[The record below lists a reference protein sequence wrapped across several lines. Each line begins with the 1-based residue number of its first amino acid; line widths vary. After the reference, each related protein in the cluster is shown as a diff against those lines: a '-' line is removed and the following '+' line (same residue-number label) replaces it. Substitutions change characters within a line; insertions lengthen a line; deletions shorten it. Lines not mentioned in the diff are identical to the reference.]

1 MNFLTLGMRCRKWY
15 ILRKSY
21 LFVCVVVLVGIPLF
35 LCAQGIGFCLTAQEL
50 EEEVKRIELQGKNT
64 HELARAYEINKG
76 NLLINSSNKTTHVN
90 NAASNNNISN
100 NNASNNNISN
110 NNTPNN
116 NISNNDT
123 LNNNAIN
130 KNVSNDSK
138 ETSLRRI
145 NDGTKNSAARSNGVR
160 NNLRNKIVY
169 YSLVEANE
177 EIQLENIF
185 LSDEGFTVKGRTVSA
200 EAGTAYVQ
208 RLKVQLKELNIS
220 DKQGTDTAHKVATF
234 EIHGSLA
241 GA

>member
-35 LCAQGIGFCLTAQEL
+35 LCAQGIGFYLTAQEL

-64 HELARAYEINKG
+64 HELAKAYEINKG

-90 NAASNNNISN
+90 NDV
-100 NNASNNNISN
+100 SNNNISN
-110 NNTPNN
+110 NNTSNNSISNNNAPNN
-116 NISNNDT
+116 N
-123 LNNNAIN
+123 AMN

-145 NDGTKNSAARSNGVR
+145 NDGTKNSAARSNGAR

-169 YSLVEANE
+169 YSLLEANE
-177 EIQLENIF
+177 EIQLESIF